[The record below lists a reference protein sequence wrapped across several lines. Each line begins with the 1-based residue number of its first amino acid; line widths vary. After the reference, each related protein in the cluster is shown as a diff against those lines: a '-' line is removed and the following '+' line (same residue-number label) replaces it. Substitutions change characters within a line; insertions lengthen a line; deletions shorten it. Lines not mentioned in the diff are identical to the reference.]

1 MIKRKVIRKI
11 MNFTLSIF
19 WYETKGK
26 IINFNSIFLKINYFN
41 ILIFRFSKEI
51 TPIKQRNSS
60 LNSQGEKSS
69 KSSAQINSTR
79 VSKWN
84 NENVNNQNFVH
95 RRCYSKDKKIPL
107 MFNNF
112 IQPEML
118 HIGIV
123 HKFLII
129 DELWKII

>member
-1 MIKRKVIRKI
+1 MKKERLL
-11 MNFTLSIF
+11 TLIVYFWRSI
-19 WYETKGK
+19 T
-26 IINFNSIFLKINYFN
+26 SIFLKY
-41 ILIFRFSKEI
+41 RFSKEI

-118 HIGIV
+118 YIGIF

-129 DELWKII
+129 DELWKIIKLLLNFMIKVFDSYILNI